1 MPLPTQVPRS
11 VITLTFYPLH
21 KKERIRHTTQDEE
34 SMELVLDAEYM
45 AGNTLEETTAEWLLD
60 NIPKKALNKKL
71 SCPALEFT
79 HP

>member
-1 MPLPTQVPRS
+1 
-11 VITLTFYPLH
+11 
-21 KKERIRHTTQDEE
+21 
-34 SMELVLDAEYM
+34 MELVLDAEYM

-71 SCPALEFT
+71 SCPVLEFT